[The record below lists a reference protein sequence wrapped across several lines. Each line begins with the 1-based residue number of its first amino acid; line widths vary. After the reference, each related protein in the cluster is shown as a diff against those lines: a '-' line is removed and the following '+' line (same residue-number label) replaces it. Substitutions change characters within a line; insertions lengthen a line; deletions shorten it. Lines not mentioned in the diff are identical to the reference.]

1 MQSTTE
7 TLLGEKLQEE
17 ISKLL
22 QYSDSCIVSMTA
34 THEVEKGLL
43 QCLLRMG
50 QLILVTVIKAQ
61 ISSLAGQ
68 KVEAIKDELVERKG
82 NSGRDYLS
90 IFGKITFFRPSF
102 WSKLR
107 GKMYLVDD
115 VLDLPKHQM
124 SYVLQEILLENGSE
138 SDYTESVRV
147 VNTLLSL
154 NISAKNSERN
164 MSELGCLADE
174 FYADFPVEKE
184 LNPVCFSASFDGKG
198 VPKIKEKVKEK
209 EKKKSK
215 RSTSGTPSVSD
226 DSVCPNTPNDNP
238 KKRLG
243 KGEKRNVMQMA
254 TVSVSSSFTP
264 NIRTKSDIIKSL
276 IYSPLSKIKEQKED
290 EKGAKKGAGETTD
303 LEKKMNDNR
312 WHQGIHRRAFLAD
325 QHKAVDYGIKNIAD
339 RMSHPDSRFV
349 VPIDAGI
356 GLEDKVLESVK
367 KYKLEA
373 HFDGI
378 ILDIIHVSEYVWLVA
393 NAVYGEKS
401 KEKFPFVEKML
412 DDLLDSKT
420 EQVIAQIK
428 QVLQTKKWSEHKE
441 KQIQKTVTYFEN
453 HQHKMDYKKFIQKG
467 YPVSSALVESACGHL
482 VKERME
488 QTGMRWSSQGAQDVL
503 DARAIKQNQH
513 INKFM
518 DFVRQ
523 RTKNRKQNNEI
534 IS

>member
-17 ISKLL
+17 FSKLL

-43 QCLLRMG
+43 RQLLCIG
-50 QLILVTVIKAQ
+50 KLLLVAIIKAQ
-61 ISSLAGQ
+61 IASLVGQ
-68 KVEAIKDELVERKG
+68 KVASIEDELVESKG
-82 NSGRDYLS
+82 STSRDYLS
-90 IFGKITFFRPSF
+90 IFGKISFLRPSF

-107 GKMYLVDD
+107 GKMYLIDD
-115 VLDLPKHQM
+115 VLELPKHQM
-124 SYVLQEILLENGSE
+124 SYILQEILLENGSE

-147 VNTLLSL
+147 VNTLLEL
-154 NISAKNSERN
+154 NISAKSSERN
-164 MSELGCLADE
+164 MSALGCLADA
-174 FYADFPVEKE
+174 FYAEFPVEKE
-184 LNPVCFSASFDGKG
+184 DIPVCFSASFDGKG
-198 VPKIKEKVKEK
+198 VPKIKEKPKSK
-209 EKKKSK
+209 AKSK
-215 RSTSGTPSVSD
+215 RLKTSTKSVSD
-226 DSVCPNTPNDNP
+226 DSICPGSTNDNP

-254 TVSVSSSFTP
+254 TVSVSSSFIP
-264 NIRTKSDIIKSL
+264 KVRTKENIIKTL
-276 IYSPLSKIKEQKED
+276 IYSPLSKIKKNESD
-290 EKGAKKGAGETTD
+290 VKKDSDNTI
-303 LEKKMNDNR
+303 LEKNTNDNR

-339 RMSHPDSRFV
+339 RMSHPNSRFV

-356 GLEDKVLESVK
+356 GLEDKVLECVK

-393 NAVYGEKS
+393 NAIYGEKS

-412 DDLLDSKT
+412 DELLDSKT
-420 EQVIAQIK
+420 SQVIDQIK
-428 QVLQTKKWSEHKE
+428 QVLQAKKWSEHKQ
-441 KQIQKTVTYFEN
+441 KQIQKTITYFEN
-453 HQHKMDYKKFIQKG
+453 HQHKMDYKKFIEKG
-467 YPVSSALVESACGHL
+467 YPVSSALVEAACGHL

-513 INKFM
+513 TNKFM

-523 RTKNRKQNNEI
+523 RNKNSNQILENI
-534 IS
+534 

>member
-17 ISKLL
+17 FSKLL
-22 QYSDSCIVSMTA
+22 KYSDSCIASMTA

-43 QCLLRMG
+43 GSLLRIG
-50 QLILVTVIKAQ
+50 KLLLVTIITAQ
-61 ISSLAGQ
+61 ISSLGSQ
-68 KVEAIKDELVERKG
+68 KVAPIEDELVERKG
-82 NSGRDYLS
+82 VSSRDYLS
-90 IFGKITFFRPSF
+90 IFGKISFLRPSF

-107 GKMYLVDD
+107 GKMYLTDE
-115 VLDLPKHQM
+115 VLELPKGQM
-124 SYVLQEILLENGSE
+124 SYVLQELLLENGSE

-147 VNTLLSL
+147 INTLLAL
-154 NISAKNSERN
+154 NISAKSSERN
-164 MSELGCLADE
+164 MSELGCLVDD
-174 FYADFPVEKE
+174 FYAEFPVEKE
-184 LNPVCFSASFDGKG
+184 CSPVCFSASFDGKG
-198 VPKIKEKVKEK
+198 VPKVKEKVKEK
-209 EKKKSK
+209 VKNKAKSK
-215 RSTSGTPSVSD
+215 GAKIATKSVSD
-226 DSVCPNTPNDNP
+226 DSVCPNPTNDNP

-264 NIRTKSDIIKSL
+264 KIRTKESIIKSL
-276 IYSPLSKIKEQKED
+276 IYSPLSKIKKEESAVKES
-290 EKGAKKGAGETTD
+290 EKKPI

-339 RMSHPDSRFV
+339 RMCHPDSRFV

-356 GLEDKVLESVK
+356 GLEDKVLECVK

-393 NAVYGEKS
+393 NAIHGEKS

-420 EQVIAQIK
+420 SQVINQIK
-428 QVLQTKKWSEHKE
+428 QVLQTKKWSEHKQ
-441 KQIQKTVTYFEN
+441 KQIQKTITYFEN
-453 HQHKMDYKKFIQKG
+453 HQHKMDYKKFIEKG
-467 YPVSSALVESACGHL
+467 YPVSSALVEAACGHL

-513 INKFM
+513 TNKFM

-523 RTKNRKQNNEI
+523 RNKNSNQNLENI
-534 IS
+534 